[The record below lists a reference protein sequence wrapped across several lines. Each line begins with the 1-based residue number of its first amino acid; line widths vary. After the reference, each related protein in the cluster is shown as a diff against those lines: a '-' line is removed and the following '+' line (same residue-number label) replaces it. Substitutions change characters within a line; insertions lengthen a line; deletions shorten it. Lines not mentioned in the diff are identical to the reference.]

1 MGKTRE
7 IKKRI
12 KAVGNIRRIT
22 KTMQMIATSKF
33 ARAQQKAMATKP
45 YTEGVFE
52 LVREIATN
60 LAAGGSDVSHPLISG
75 PVVGGGG
82 FKPGAKPVTL
92 ILTSDRGLAGPYNG
106 SILRTGMGHLR
117 SYPGAR
123 EGEVEIVGRKG
134 AAFLKF
140 NRVDIAK
147 QHALGDKPEYREIE
161 RIAQSFIDRFTKG
174 EITSVHLV
182 YMKFLSVG
190 RQKPMAVQL
199 LPLQPPKVAV
209 EPGAAKGPSV
219 EYEFSPPAE
228 QLLNSLLPA
237 AIKSTLM
244 QAINDAIVSEHI
256 ARMVA
261 MKSATDN
268 AGKMGKRLTRQYN
281 RARQAQITTELTEII
296 SGAAALE

>member
-33 ARAQQKAMATKP
+33 ARAQQKATATKP

-52 LVREIATN
+52 LVRKIAATG
-60 LAAGGSDVSHPLISG
+60 GGSISHPLIDGNPSATD
-75 PVVGGGG
+75 
-82 FKPGAKPVTL
+82 AKELTL
-92 ILTSDRGLAGPYNG
+92 VITSDRGLCGPYNG
-106 SILRTGMGHLR
+106 SVLRTAMAHLR
-117 SYPGAR
+117 ATVAAKG
-123 EGEVEIVGRKG
+123 GEIELIGRKG

-140 NRVDIAK
+140 NNVSVSK
-147 QHALGDKPEYREIE
+147 VHAIGDKPEFRDVE
-161 RIAQSFIDRFTKG
+161 RIAQDYMDRFASGK
-174 EITSVHLV
+174 ISKVNIV
-182 YMKFLSVG
+182 FMKYISVG
-190 RQKPMAVQL
+190 RQKPEVMQL
-199 LPLQPPKVAV
+199 LPLKAEGKAAEAKAV
-209 EPGAAKGPSV
+209 QV
-219 EYEFSPPAE
+219 DYEFNPKAE
-228 QLLNSLLPA
+228 ILLNSLLPA
-237 AIKSTLM
+237 AIKATLY